1 MPSKAV
7 MAMGTNTGSST
18 AAATAATVRDYVRS
32 NMSALRDEDLHDDD
46 NIFEK
51 GFVTSIFAMQLL
63 DFIETT
69 FDVEVPDDRITL
81 QNFSSIDRISRMV
94 GELKN
99 ATGA

>member
-1 MPSKAV
+1 MDTETD
-7 MAMGTNTGSST
+7 TNTGNSAAVKT
-18 AAATAATVRDYVRS
+18 ADTVRDYVRS
-32 NMSALRDEDLHDDD
+32 NMNALRDEDLHDDD

-81 QNFSSIDRISRMV
+81 QNFSSVHRISTMV

-99 ATGA
+99 ASGE

>member
-1 MPSKAV
+1 MDVETVTPVEDDTVAK
-7 MAMGTNTGSST
+7 
-18 AAATAATVRDYVRS
+18 AATVVRNYVRS
-32 NMSALRDEDLHDDD
+32 NMSALRDEDLHDED

-81 QNFSSIDRISRMV
+81 QNFSSVQRISRMV

-99 ATGA
+99 A

>member
-1 MPSKAV
+1 MPSEAV
-7 MAMGTNTGSST
+7 MDVKTVTPVEDST
-18 AAATAATVRDYVRS
+18 VAKAATTVRNYVRA
-32 NMSALRDEDLHDDD
+32 NMSALRDEDLHDED

-69 FDVEVPDDRITL
+69 FEVEVPDDRITL
-81 QNFSSIDRISRMV
+81 QNFSSVQRISRLV

-99 ATGA
+99 A

>member
-1 MPSKAV
+1 MPNEAV
-7 MAMGTNTGSST
+7 MDVETVTPVEDDTVAK
-18 AAATAATVRDYVRS
+18 AATVVRNYVRS
-32 NMSALRDEDLHDDD
+32 NMSALRDEDLHDED

-81 QNFSSIDRISRMV
+81 QNFSSVQRISRMV

-99 ATGA
+99 A

>member
-1 MPSKAV
+1 MPNEAV
-7 MAMGTNTGSST
+7 MDVETVTPAEDDTVTK
-18 AAATAATVRDYVRS
+18 AATIVRDYVRA
-32 NMSALRDEDLHDDD
+32 NMSALRDEDLHDED

-81 QNFSSIDRISRMV
+81 QNFSSVQRISRMV

-99 ATGA
+99 A

>member
-1 MPSKAV
+1 MPNEAV
-7 MAMGTNTGSST
+7 MDVETVTPVEDDTVAK
-18 AAATAATVRDYVRS
+18 AATVVRDYVRS
-32 NMSALRDEDLHDDD
+32 NMSALRDEDLHDED

-81 QNFSSIDRISRMV
+81 QNFSSVQRISRMV

-99 ATGA
+99 A